1 MAKLIKSYIATVL
14 FLLLILSLWEA
25 GVRLFHVPFYIL
37 PAPSRILFVFFTRLP
52 LLFSHGAV
60 TLLEIGLGMF
70 LGVTCG
76 ITLALIIFYSPFLES
91 VLYPFI
97 ITSQMIPVFA
107 IAPLLVIWFGYGLWS
122 KATVAALIV
131 FFPIVVNTVDGLR
144 SVNSETIDLL
154 HSLRANEWQIF
165 RYVRLPASL
174 PSIFS
179 GLKLGV
185 TLSVV
190 GATIGEWI
198 GATKGLGF
206 LMIQSNAM
214 LRIDLVFASILM
226 LSLAGLLLF
235 AAVRIIELRLLQ
247 WRRPRTKL
255 RTSGG
260 NQ

>member
-14 FLLLILSLWEA
+14 FLLLILLLWEA

-70 LGVTCG
+70 LGVSSG
-76 ITLALIIFYSPFLES
+76 ITLALVIFYSPFLES
-91 VLYPFI
+91 ALYPFI

-235 AAVRIIELRLLQ
+235 ATVRIIELRLLQ

-255 RTSGG
+255 RTPGG